1 MIKLAISTYFI
12 IVICSQRAP
21 SLENQMDLVGR
32 DSETIDVTPANKRD
46 GWPKP
51 DIHHIIIDCSMMSYV
66 DSVGVNM
73 LRSVSNSPLAN

>member
-1 MIKLAISTYFI
+1 M
-12 IVICSQRAP
+12 AP

-32 DSETIDVTPANKRD
+32 DSETIDVVPANKRE

-51 DIHHIIIDCSMMSYV
+51 GIHHIIVDCSMMSYV

-73 LRSVSNSPLAN
+73 LRSVSVCMLLVSHCKIFIASDIMS